1 MDYSGKLSDL
11 SPPSASSA
19 SEMSLVAGRTI
30 SHNIKNIL
38 TFLGAASI
46 YAYERASVSIL
57 GLVEEWKFAQKL
69 EDSDEKGEKLS
80 KTEVPK
86 IEVVADLDSEV
97 CKMSGSNYVKIVH
110 FPHTR

>member
-1 MDYSGKLSDL
+1 MDFSGKLSDL
-11 SPPSASSA
+11 SLPSASSA

-46 YAYERASVSIL
+46 YAYERASASIL
-57 GLVEEWKFAQKL
+57 GLVEEWKFAKKL

-97 CKMSGSNYVKIVH
+97 CKMSG
-110 FPHTR
+110 